1 MMAQEDRD
9 EWSGWSRAH
18 RRVIPEHQPGCYK
31 DPPMGLEV
39 PVGDLEHGAQF
50 CRPSFPIQLLNSP
63 GHSSPRIWTSD
74 VQQPGKLQAGSI
86 QEEIGSGGAGRL
98 GKAGGSVAP
107 LKALTL
113 QVRVFV

>member
-1 MMAQEDRD
+1 MAQEDRD

-18 RRVIPEHQPGCYK
+18 WRVIPEHQPGCYK

-86 QEEIGSGGAGRL
+86 QEEIGSGGQAGWARL
-98 GKAGGSVAP
+98 VGV
-107 LKALTL
+107 LLL
-113 QVRVFV
+113 